1 VDYRPIVTIEPRKR
15 GGKPCIRGLRI
26 TVYDVLE
33 YLASGMSEAEILAD
47 FPDLTSDDIRACLA
61 FAADRERRLL
71 SIPGR
76 LKLLFDQNLAPR
88 LVARLVDVGGQTAG
102 QLDVA
107 NWLPAQTSE
116 QSRWLHPIAPTTR
129 RASAAADR
137 AAIMSDPR

>member
-1 VDYRPIVTIEPRKR
+1 VDYHAIVTIEPGKR

-71 SIPGR
+71 S
-76 LKLLFDQNLAPR
+76 
-88 LVARLVDVGGQTAG
+88 V
-102 QLDVA
+102 
-107 NWLPAQTSE
+107 PAV
-116 QSRWLHPIAPTTR
+116 
-129 RASAAADR
+129 
-137 AAIMSDPR
+137 